1 MTLHKALMPVAV
13 AALLSACAGEGD
25 SGTGSETAASAE
37 FNYTAML
44 ANYADNLVQPLLMQS
59 RDKADALVE
68 SVAQYC
74 GQLQANEQADI
85 AAARSGW
92 RETMALWQQ
101 LELLQ
106 VGPLIENGGAE
117 RNRIYAYGSSAPL
130 SSCAVDQ
137 AVVLAED
144 ESFDLSSRSFNSR
157 GLAALEYLL
166 FRDELSHTCP
176 AQIPQ
181 TAHWNSRP
189 ESERRQAR
197 CDYAALVAADVTAG
211 IEKVIEAW
219 NPTGGDY
226 RYQFIAPAS
235 HEASLKSLSD
245 ALFYIELESKDAKL
259 GVPLSIHADCS
270 AVACPDAVE
279 SPYAQNSIA
288 NIHNNLKGFKQS
300 FNGADGLGF
309 DDIIRAEGFADVAAD
324 FNQDIDNA
332 ITLAGQ
338 IDESLLSQSE
348 RLLAAGSNTACLNAA
363 ANPEVQSDYPACQLH
378 GYLKRLNDRL
388 RTDFITIV
396 NLDLPERGQSDND

>member
-1 MTLHKALMPVAV
+1 MSLTKTLLIIGA

-25 SGTGSETAASAE
+25 SNSDAQTSIGE
-37 FNYTAML
+37 FDYTAML
-44 ANYADNLVQPLLMQS
+44 ANYADNIIVPKLQEQRASAASLSEEIGLYC
-59 RDKADALVE
+59 DALQNNSAADPTPVQTQWRD
-68 SVAQYC
+68 VM
-74 GQLQANEQADI
+74 GQ
-85 AAARSGW
+85 
-92 RETMALWQQ
+92 WQQ

-106 VGPLIENGGAE
+106 VGPLTENGGAL

-144 ESFDLSSRSFNSR
+144 GDFDLSSRSFNSR
-157 GLAALEYLL
+157 GLAAVEYLL
-166 FRDELSHTCP
+166 FNDNLAHTCP

-181 TAHWNSRP
+181 TANWNQRP
-189 ESERRQAR
+189 QAERRLAR
-197 CDYAALVAADVTAG
+197 CEYAEQVAQDVEAG
-211 IEKVIEAW
+211 VQAVESAW
-219 NPTGGDY
+219 RSDQGDY
-226 RYQFIAPAS
+226 RFHFVNPANS
-235 HEASLKSLSD
+235 EESLKALSD
-245 ALFYIELESKDAKL
+245 ALFYIELASKDAKL

-309 DDIIRAEGFADVAAD
+309 DDIIRAEGFADIAAD

-332 ITLAGQ
+332 LTLAGQ

-348 RLLAAGSNTACLNAA
+348 RLLAANSNTACLNAS
-363 ANPEVQSDYPACQLH
+363 ANPEVESDYPACQLH
-378 GYLKRLNDRL
+378 GYLKRINDRL